1 VPSADVGGGNNNDG
15 IKGNGGGGGG
25 GGGGG
30 SEGDSGPGAAAA
42 ALLASVGKSL
52 DAIPSDMQAKVV
64 SGLIP
69 LEILQR
75 YIKLEANLLTRMLM
89 KVPGFR
95 NKLLADPSFA
105 FKVGIEVGI
114 GIVTKCSAE
123 LQKRGQN
130 FKKEMDFVLANVL
143 MALIAD
149 FMLVWLPA
157 PAVSYGAAA
166 AKKRALSLSK
176 ALPFLSKLPKNAF
189 QKVPPGMQPYTL
201 AQRVGVIGTNG
212 AKLFGVGTFAS
223 FVGVAVTNT
232 LIAVR
237 ERLGDAEDGQDSKPQ
252 TQNVLATSALYGGYM
267 GINSNLRYQA
277 VAGFEERVLSK
288 LFAGGGKRFST
299 ACAALRI
306 ANTYAGSLLWI
317 DTLRLFGMQPKAN
330 A

>member
-1 VPSADVGGGNNNDG
+1 
-15 IKGNGGGGGG
+15 
-25 GGGGG
+25 
-30 SEGDSGPGAAAA
+30 
-42 ALLASVGKSL
+42 
-52 DAIPSDMQAKVV
+52 M
-64 SGLIP
+64 
-69 LEILQR
+69 
-75 YIKLEANLLTRMLM
+75 TRMLM

-252 TQNVLATSALYGGYM
+252 TQPRRSRAQPAPHPAWRRSGPDPKWPRAPQPDSLHRERRDLPRA
-267 GINSNLRYQA
+267 R
-277 VAGFEERVLSK
+277 VAR
-288 LFAGGGKRFST
+288 
-299 ACAALRI
+299 C
-306 ANTYAGSLLWI
+306 
-317 DTLRLFGMQPKAN
+317 P
-330 A
+330 